1 VCDGG
6 RGGEGEGV
14 RVGVGPM
21 QTWFAVALRQHYL
34 AVWQT
39 DMMTKR
45 QSHKVWDLFSISCK
59 CFNRFRYE
67 RHHPGSTLIM

>member
-1 VCDGG
+1 
-6 RGGEGEGV
+6 
-14 RVGVGPM
+14 
-21 QTWFAVALRQHYL
+21 
-34 AVWQT
+34 
-39 DMMTKR
+39 MMTKR